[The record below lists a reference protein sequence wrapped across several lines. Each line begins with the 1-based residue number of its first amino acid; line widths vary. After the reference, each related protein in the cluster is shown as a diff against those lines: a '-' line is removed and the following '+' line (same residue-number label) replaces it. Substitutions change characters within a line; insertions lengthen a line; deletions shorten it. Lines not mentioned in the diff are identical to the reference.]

1 MLYCM
6 NVDALQVRKREKE
19 RKGIKEELLK
29 EKDNVKKKRLRATE
43 RRRNGE
49 KERKELQR
57 KREINGR
64 KIKTG
69 SNKVSYRKRK
79 IMRQSDRKT
88 KKVSHG
94 ATQKERK

>member
-29 EKDNVKKKRLRATE
+29 EKENVRKKRLGATE
-43 RRRNGE
+43 RGRNGE

-79 IMRQSDRKT
+79 IMRESDRKT
-88 KKVSHG
+88 KKVRQG
-94 ATQKERK
+94 VAQK